1 MKQSDT
7 YIQGYIREN
16 DGSWY
21 DVCLSARDSR
31 TTRNLESAKSYQ
43 SLDPCNQLH
52 DMMYLIGGGSR
63 AESYKNMKNWR
74 FRGETLEQ
82 MHDIPFQE

>member
-1 MKQSDT
+1 MSHKLSIAPSLREVKKELTVDT
-7 YIQGYIREN
+7 EYLDMMG
-16 DGSWY
+16 
-21 DVCLSARDSR
+21 RDMMC
-31 TTRNLESAKSYQ
+31 AY
-43 SLDPCNQLH
+43 QLH

-82 MHDIPFQE
+82 MHDIPFQEWILYTITSI